1 MTSRPANRTL
11 RRGTRHG
18 TENGRQTIR
27 ASLPLVAVAAALITG
42 ACNTQKPTTDVLA
55 LNDYRLRH
63 PIIVGEGTKTLD
75 VPVGSGM
82 RSISPSLSA
91 AVSSFAGEARSRG
104 ANSMEIV
111 VPSGSANEAAVHAVL
126 PKLRSAVARGGISSK
141 RIVTRSY
148 SVGDPS
154 VSAPVRLAYSGIQA
168 KAGPCGQWPDN
179 ITGGGDGKRH
189 NPQLNNT
196 QYHNFGCAQQAN
208 LAAMVDNP
216 TDLLYPRA
224 SSPADQNRRAK
235 VYDAYRK
242 GEQTAS
248 EYKEGSGAQVSDA
261 AGD

>member
-1 MTSRPANRTL
+1 MTSRPANRPI
-11 RRGTRHG
+11 RRGSRHG
-18 TENGRQTIR
+18 TETGRQTIR

-42 ACNTQKPTTDVLA
+42 ACNTQKPTTEVLA

-63 PIIVGEGTKTLD
+63 PIIVAEGTKTLD

-91 AVSSFAGEARSRG
+91 
-104 ANSMEIV
+104 
-111 VPSGSANEAAVHAVL
+111 
-126 PKLRSAVARGGISSK
+126 VARGGISSK

-148 SVGDPS
+148 PVGDPS
-154 VSAPVRLAYSGIQA
+154 VSAPIRLAYSGIQA

-196 QYHNFGCAQQAN
+196 QYYNFGCAQQAN

-235 VYDAYRK
+235 IYETYRN

-248 EYKEGSGAQVSDA
+248 EYKEGSGAKVSDA
-261 AGD
+261 AGK